1 MTIRFSSP
9 VVSRAPRAIPNV
21 VSIAG
26 IDPSGGAGLF
36 ADLKAFSALGAY
48 GCGIVAALTAQNTR
62 SVTGVHLPP
71 DDFIRLQ
78 LEAVLTFPKYDAEE
92 WKNVTKIESF
102 DFSTLVTLWKTYN
115 VLILHLLEN
124 MNPAALGHVWRR
136 EDKDISLE
144 ALIHDYFAHMELHR
158 DLFVERVAELE
169 G

>member
-1 MTIRFSSP
+1 MNIDCVNCKARIESFETLMIESLHMADIRLAEDKWTLKEM
-9 VVSRAPRAIPNV
+9 VAHL
-21 VSIAG
+21 
-26 IDPSGGAGLF
+26 ID
-36 ADLKAFSALGAY
+36 SASNNH
-48 GCGIVAALTAQNTR
+48 QR
-62 SVTGVHLPP
+62 
-71 DDFIRLQ
+71 FIRLQ

-115 VLILHLLEN
+115 VLILHLIEN

-158 DLFVERVAELE
+158 DLFVERVAEIVALQ
-169 G
+169 GKK